1 MVICTEQIGGF
12 VDCGAMTML
21 DEADATLLTGGSSS
35 LGKRVA
41 ARLAA
46 DGVNVTALT
55 LTDLSRVNPIERDDG
70 DSTGDRMQQAP
81 ATCLVHLLSGDHDAL
96 ADRRLNAVEV
106 AEDALAVA
114 TAAGVT
120 HVVLLSS
127 AMAYG
132 AWPNNPV
139 PLTEDSPLRPNFGF
153 AFARQLAQ
161 VEYRLDCWRAAV
173 EGRTVTVLRPALSMA
188 ADGAGTVVRAL
199 AAGMGMRVDEHDEP
213 TQFLHLDDLVTAITL
228 AHDRRLDGVF
238 NVAPD
243 GFVAAETVRALSG
256 SRSIR
261 LPERIAY
268 PLAAL
273 RWRFQRGPIPPG
285 LFRYVRYPW
294 IVANDR
300 IRAQGWKP
308 TSTNEQVYV
317 EGTEPKWWTM
327 MTPKRKQ
334 ELSLGGSGAALAV
347 VGGITATIIR
357 RARRRAAARQ

>member
-1 MVICTEQIGGF
+1 MSTLEAATIAPTPVGP
-12 VDCGAMTML
+12 VGANSTM
-21 DEADATLLTGGSSS
+21 LTGGSSS

-41 ARLAA
+41 VRLADA
-46 DGVNVTALT
+46 GVNVSALT
-55 LTDLSRVNPIERDDG
+55 LSDLTASDAASPTDTSEARPPLA
-70 DSTGDRMQQAP
+70 DR
-81 ATCLVHLLSGDHDAL
+81 LVHLLSGDHDAL

-106 AEDALAVA
+106 AEDALALA

-161 VEYRLDCWRAAV
+161 VEYRLDRWRAAV
-173 EGRTVTVLRPALSMA
+173 AGRTVTVLRPALSMA
-188 ADGAGTVVRAL
+188 ADGEGTVVRAL

-213 TQFLHLDDLVTAITL
+213 TQFLHLDDLVNAITL

-243 GFVAAETVRALSG
+243 GYVAADRVRALSG

-261 LPERIAY
+261 LPERVAY
-268 PLAAL
+268 PLAAW

-285 LFRYVRYPW
+285 LFGYVRYPW

-300 IRAQGWKP
+300 IKAEGWVP

-327 MTPKRKQ
+327 LTPKRKQ
-334 ELSLGGSGAALAV
+334 ELSLGGSGVLLGV
-347 VGGITATIIR
+347 IGMIVTIIIR
-357 RARRRAAARQ
+357 RARRAAAVNRLRN